1 LWQYSNQFSNSSIS
15 NTINSLM
22 QGPTPKEGSG
32 DEPPPPPCSTLL
44 RSELNPSQSFF
55 QLQDG
60 TGRCLD
66 VRASF
71 APDSLPALA
80 WKIFATALAILTLI
94 YGWAGKGKASYYLA
108 YLTHWSLIAA
118 IAYLLA
124 SLYQTVRSAKI
135 SQPVGEYTSGSIS
148 VTWILFAVAAHAEV
162 MIAILFWLLV
172 YDYDSD
178 GKATFLDVMQH
189 GGMVVLVWVDGL
201 VVNRI
206 PVRWTH
212 WWGGALPFE
221 IAWAVWSIFQSVVF
235 DIGNPDQNDLD
246 DNDDAIYEALDWK
259 HEAGSAM
266 GLALAA
272 LLILGPI
279 IFSVLWLCSWYTRP
293 CCCRGGNRRRYLD
306 ASTYPEHRPTS
317 DPEEG
322 SIPMSVLRVVA

>member
-1 LWQYSNQFSNSSIS
+1 LSQE
-15 NTINSLM
+15 
-22 QGPTPKEGSG
+22 PTPKEGSDHDHG
-32 DEPPPPPCSTLL
+32 EQQQPPPCCSLL
-44 RSELNPSQSFF
+44 RSELKSSQSFF
-55 QLQDG
+55 RLQDS
-60 TGRCLD
+60 TARNMD

-71 APDSLPALA
+71 APDSLAALA
-80 WKIFATALAILTLI
+80 WKIFATAFAILTLI
-94 YGWAGKGKASYYLA
+94 FSWTGTGKASFYLA

-124 SLYQTVRSAKI
+124 SLYQSVRSAKI
-135 SQPVGEYTSGSIS
+135 SQPPGEHTEGSVS

-178 GKATFLDVMQH
+178 GKPKFLDIMQH
-189 GGMVVLVWVDGL
+189 GGMAVLVWVDGL

-206 PVRWTH
+206 PVRWAH

-235 DIGNPDQNDLD
+235 DIGNPDQNDKD
-246 DNDDAIYEALDWK
+246 ENDDAIYEALDWR

-266 GLALAA
+266 ILTMAA

-279 IFSVLWLCSWYTRP
+279 VYSVLWLCSWYRWP
-293 CCCRGGNRRRYLD
+293 CRCRGNRRRYLD
-306 ASTYPEHRPTS
+306 ASTYPEPGDDRLMS

-322 SIPMSVLRVVA
+322 SMQMLVLPAAT